1 MSDLNVDAERR
12 ICYENY
18 LRIESTVGST
28 TKNSFLRGICS
39 KHLTR
44 KKFVSCGDRGEVVR
58 LYFYNVR
65 HNPFTVMV
73 SFYFISWLSFIG
85 SKMDFL
91 ISIFS
96 TRSSP

>member
-58 LYFYNVR
+58 LYFYNGGLKC
-65 HNPFTVMV
+65 FF
-73 SFYFISWLSFIG
+73 S
-85 SKMDFL
+85 L
-91 ISIFS
+91 IYKNFEEKSDTYTPRCAIVE
-96 TRSSP
+96 